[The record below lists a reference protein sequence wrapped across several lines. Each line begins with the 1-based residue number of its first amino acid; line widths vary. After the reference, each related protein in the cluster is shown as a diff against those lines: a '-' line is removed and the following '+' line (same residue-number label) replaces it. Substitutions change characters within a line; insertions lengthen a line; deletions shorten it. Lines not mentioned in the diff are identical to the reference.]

1 MMQNAPHIGH
11 WGSLPRGPLVLIC
24 SSGAGYSFRACGDGG
39 CCACVVVTLGPV
51 ELEDDGGYMDTAI
64 LFEYFFV
71 GVADPLVVDLPF
83 FVLRYGDSVLPRATC
98 RL

>member
-1 MMQNAPHIGH
+1 
-11 WGSLPRGPLVLIC
+11 
-24 SSGAGYSFRACGDGG
+24 
-39 CCACVVVTLGPV
+39 
-51 ELEDDGGYMDTAI
+51 MDTAI